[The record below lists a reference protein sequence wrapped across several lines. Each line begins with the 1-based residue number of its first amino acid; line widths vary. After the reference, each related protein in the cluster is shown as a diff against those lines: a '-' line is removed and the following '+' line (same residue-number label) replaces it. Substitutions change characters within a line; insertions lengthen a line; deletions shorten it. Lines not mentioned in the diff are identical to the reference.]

1 MTLIDKIIMW
11 LRKPLPFFETTKQKL
26 IISIVFGVF
35 ITSFLILFDFSS
47 EGEHS
52 YMQILKAVLYGII
65 TFLVLFFYS
74 YILPILIPRFFNSE
88 RWNMGRS
95 IAYGILLVVSIGL
108 FNALFAF
115 KFDNPNNRV
124 VLFPFLI
131 AVVQKTFVISII
143 PTLMFNLWLEKR
155 LYKKY
160 EQGSE
165 IANNNLIHSELDKKH
180 DLKIDIDEK
189 NKISEQDLVYIKAEG
204 NYCQV
209 YYIEDLN
216 QKKLVLRN
224 TLKNIEDTLQNSK
237 RIVRCHKSYIINL
250 DKVKKVTGNAR
261 GYNFIVDD
269 FNFQI
274 PVSRTISKDLLNRIT
289 I

>member
-1 MTLIDKIIMW
+1 MKLSDRIDLW
-11 LRKPLPFFETTKQKL
+11 LKKPLPFFETTKQKFT
-26 IISIVFGVF
+26 ISIVFGIF
-35 ITSFLILFDFSS
+35 ITIFLILFDFSS
-47 EGEHS
+47 EGDHS
-52 YMQILKAVLYGII
+52 FIQILKAGLYGFI

-74 YILPILIPRFFNSE
+74 YFLPILIPSYFNSE
-88 RWNMGRS
+88 KWNMGRS
-95 IAYGILLVVSIGL
+95 IVYGILLVVSIGL

-131 AVVQKTFVISII
+131 AVVQKTFIISII

-160 EQGSE
+160 ELGSE
-165 IANNNLIHSELDKKH
+165 IANSSLIHSESDEKN
-180 DLKIDIDEK
+180 DLKIEIDEEI
-189 NKISEQDLVYIKAEG
+189 KISEQDLVYIKAEG

-224 TLKNIEDTLQNSK
+224 TLKNIEDALQNSK

-250 DKVKKVTGNAR
+250 DKVKKVCGNAR
-261 GYNFIVDD
+261 GYTFIVDD
-269 FNFQI
+269 FNFNV
-274 PVSRTISKDLLNRIT
+274 PVSRTISKDLVSRIT
-289 I
+289 L